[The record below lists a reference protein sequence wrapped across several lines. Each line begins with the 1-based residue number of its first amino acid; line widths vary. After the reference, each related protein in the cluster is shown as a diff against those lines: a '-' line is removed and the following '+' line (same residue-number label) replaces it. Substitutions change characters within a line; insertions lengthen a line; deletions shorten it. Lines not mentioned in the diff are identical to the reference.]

1 MKEGRIKIYQTPPEG
16 DAITLDVLDPGEFFG
31 AVNWENNDAH
41 LNVTAEALTEA
52 VVGVVPVKNF
62 QYFLKRKP
70 HLAMPPQRTLG
81 SFIKRHLRW
90 RSAESENYNLV
101 TSCQKQRRGMT
112 NPFLNIAFRSPASR
126 LALLLQNCAET
137 PERGGTA
144 IGHGSKRVPHKLSTK
159 RLAQLIGS
167 SDEKMEAL
175 LNQFKQHGII
185 KKRFRRIQ
193 ILDPW
198 RLKRLPTQEWHRY
211 RPKLSKIKR
220 TLKLM
225 SKKNPYLQID
235 QQMVG
240 DIYTSQEVMDNLT
253 VLCDEYGAR
262 FAGTPEEY
270 EAANFIAACFKR
282 YGLQNV
288 KLETYPYAGW
298 TRGTATLEVLEPI
311 RRTLHCISLPYCPA
325 ADITTELVSAGYGS
339 PDEYS
344 ALGDTATDTLVMA
357 KSASPPDLGRW
368 VHRKEKFERAVLAG
382 ASGFI
387 FVSEHPGVGT

>member
-1 MKEGRIKIYQTPPEG
+1 MVTQQKIPERFWCVKQIDLFRDLAKADVDALAQIMTFKQLKHGDTLSAEGIYLLKEGRIKIYQTPPEG

-31 AVNWENNDAH
+31 AVRWENNDAH
-41 LNVTAEALTEA
+41 LNVTAEALTET

-81 SFIKRHLRW
+81 NLIKKHQHW
-90 RSAESENYNLV
+90 RSAESEDYNLV
-101 TSCQKQRRGMT
+101 TSCQKPRQGMT

-137 PERGGTA
+137 PERGGTT

-198 RLKRLPTQEWHRY
+198 QLKKIANARMASLPPKTVENQEN
-211 RPKLSKIKR
+211 
-220 TLKLM
+220 T
-225 SKKNPYLQID
+225 
-235 QQMVG
+235 
-240 DIYTSQEVMDNLT
+240 
-253 VLCDEYGAR
+253 
-262 FAGTPEEY
+262 
-270 EAANFIAACFKR
+270 
-282 YGLQNV
+282 
-288 KLETYPYAGW
+288 ETY
-298 TRGTATLEVLEPI
+298 EQEEPLFAD
-311 RRTLHCISLPYCPA
+311 RPA
-325 ADITTELVSAGYGS
+325 D
-339 PDEYS
+339 
-344 ALGDTATDTLVMA
+344 
-357 KSASPPDLGRW
+357 GR
-368 VHRKEKFERAVLAG
+368 
-382 ASGFI
+382 
-387 FVSEHPGVGT
+387 